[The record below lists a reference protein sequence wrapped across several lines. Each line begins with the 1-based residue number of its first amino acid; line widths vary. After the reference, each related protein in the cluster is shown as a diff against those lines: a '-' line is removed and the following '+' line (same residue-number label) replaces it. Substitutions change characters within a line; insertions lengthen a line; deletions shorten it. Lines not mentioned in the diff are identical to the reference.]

1 MNNNSTAREFNLAV
15 VVTVLLSPACPGS
28 VDIYSK
34 SKVVLELFVVLS
46 QLGIWF
52 PPSIWQNLHY
62 SEFYD
67 NNQALTYK
75 SKPNS

>member
-15 VVTVLLSPACPGS
+15 VVTVLLSPAWPGS

-34 SKVVLELFVVLS
+34 SKIVLELFVVLN